1 MENEKNLTN
10 QQEEQIETNEQYI
23 EAIRD
28 LKANSVSKERYN
40 KLMEENKNLLNSLV
54 NGESVT
60 PVAPEVEK
68 PPIED
73 LVKEMRGRNIN
84 DCQFIE
90 KALEFRERVLKETGE
105 DCFVS
110 RGHNVTPTQES
121 YIAAQKTADIYRECL
136 DYANGDNKVFIN
148 ELQRRIPNDS
158 PLANINRKRK

>member
-1 MENEKNLTN
+1 MNENENL
-10 QQEEQIETNEQYI
+10 QQQQNEEQQQTNEQYI

-54 NGESVT
+54 NGETVT

-73 LVKEMRGRNIN
+73 LVKEMRSGKLN
-84 DCQFIE
+84 DIQLVE
-90 KALEFRERVLKETGE
+90 KALEFRERVLEETGE

-110 RGHNVTPTQES
+110 MGHNVTPTQES
-121 YIAAQKTADIYRECL
+121 YISTQKTADIYRECL

-148 ELQRRIPNDS
+148 EL
-158 PLANINRKRK
+158 